1 MNTCRICLEE
11 IKMNDEDLLT
21 ELGIDL
27 NECNIID
34 LKHVR
39 GHKDRKNANF
49 IGRQKLCIDFNLF
62 SPLFQK
68 IQDDLKSGVRSTI
81 RHQQNNLL
89 KKNDWFILNGLFVY
103 VAEISEYSKIADGHL
118 DARLRIIFSNGT
130 ESNILMRSLTNAL
143 YKDETGRRIVIA

>member
-1 MNTCRICLEE
+1 MD
-11 IKMNDEDLLT
+11 DEDLLS

-27 NECNIID
+27 NDSNILN

-39 GHKDRKNANF
+39 SHVDRKHANF
-49 IGRQKLCIDFNLF
+49 IGKQKLCVDFNLF
-62 SPLFQK
+62 SPLFQQ

-81 RHQQNNLL
+81 RHQHNNLL